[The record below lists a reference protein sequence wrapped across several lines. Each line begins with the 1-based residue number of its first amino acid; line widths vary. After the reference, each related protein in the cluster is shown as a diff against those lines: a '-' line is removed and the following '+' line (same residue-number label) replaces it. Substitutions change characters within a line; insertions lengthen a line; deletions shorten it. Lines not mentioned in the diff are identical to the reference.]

1 MELNRQP
8 LSVYFIVKNEELRL
22 PESLAQAVKVADE
35 LIVVDSGSNDRTIE
49 IAKSFGAKVVYHD
62 WTGFAAQKAYA
73 ASLCQHDWVLDL
85 DADEVLSD
93 ELVQNIKTALV
104 RPDIDDFA
112 GFKMRWVYVPPFKGH
127 PMVFAKDQW
136 ILRFYNKTKAA
147 IVDAEFSNNDRP
159 QLNSGKV
166 ENLAGDV
173 LHKSLITL
181 DQLERKYSLLT
192 SNQAA
197 DYVQIGRS
205 ISTFRLIV
213 ELPLK
218 FLKYYIV
225 DQQFRNGWYGFCVA
239 VISAN
244 RNFMR
249 FAKAKEL
256 LMMKKSESQ
265 VP

>member
-1 MELNRQP
+1 MEYKQTP
-8 LSVYFIVKNEELRL
+8 LSVYFIVKNEEVRL
-22 PESLAQAVKVADE
+22 PEALAQAVKVADE
-35 LIVVDSGSNDRTIE
+35 LIVVDSGSTDRTIE
-49 IAKSFGAKVVYHD
+49 IAESFGAKVVHRD

-73 ASLCQHDWVLDL
+73 ASLCQHEWVLDL

-93 ELVQNIKTALV
+93 ELVLNIKAALS
-104 RPDIDDFA
+104 RPDLADFA
-112 GFKMRWVYVPPFKGH
+112 GFKMRWIYVPPFKGH

-136 ILRFYNKTKAA
+136 ILRFYNKTKAS
-147 IVDAEFSNNDRP
+147 IVDAELSNNDRP
-159 QLNSGKV
+159 QVKSGKV
-166 ENLAGDV
+166 ETLDGDV

-197 DYVQIGRS
+197 DYVKTGRS

-239 VISAN
+239 IIAAN

-249 FAKAKEL
+249 FAKAREL
-256 LMMKKSESQ
+256 MLLSKHKAE
-265 VP
+265 V

>member
-1 MELNRQP
+1 MP

-22 PESLAQAVKVADE
+22 AESLAQAVKVADE
-35 LIVVDSGSNDRTIE
+35 LIVVDSGSTDRTIE
-49 IAKSFGAKVVYHD
+49 IAKSFGAKVVHRE

-73 ASLCQHDWVLDL
+73 ASLCMHDWVLDL

-93 ELVQNIKTALV
+93 ELVLNIKAALA
-104 RPDIDDFA
+104 RPDLVEFA

-147 IVDAEFSNNDRP
+147 ISDVEFSNNDRP
-159 QLNSGKV
+159 QVDSGKV
-166 ENLAGDV
+166 ENLLGDV

-197 DYVQIGRS
+197 DYVQTGRS
-205 ISTFRLIV
+205 ISTFRLIA

-256 LMMKKSESQ
+256 LMLSRLKD
-265 VP
+265 